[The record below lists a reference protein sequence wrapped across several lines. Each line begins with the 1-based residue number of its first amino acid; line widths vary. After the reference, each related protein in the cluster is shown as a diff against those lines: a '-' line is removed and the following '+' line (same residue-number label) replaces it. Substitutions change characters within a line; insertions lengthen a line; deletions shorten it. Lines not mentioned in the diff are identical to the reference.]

1 MSLLAFASGTH
12 EVVGPFDSP
21 AKNTFQAKSSG
32 WDPFHTPET
41 SEMHWK
47 EPSPS
52 RSVGFGG
59 SGRLLNGGRCFP
71 GRQP

>member
-32 WDPFHTPET
+32 WDPFHI
-41 SEMHWK
+41 SFSQLWK
-47 EPSPS
+47 HHVEKPM
-52 RSVGFGG
+52 
-59 SGRLLNGGRCFP
+59 GGRP
-71 GRQP
+71 